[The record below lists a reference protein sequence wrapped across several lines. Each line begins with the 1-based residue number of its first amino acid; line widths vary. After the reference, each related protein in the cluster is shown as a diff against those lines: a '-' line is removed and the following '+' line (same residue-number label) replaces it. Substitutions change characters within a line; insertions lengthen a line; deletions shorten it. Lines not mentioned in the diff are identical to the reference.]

1 MNETNLYSDIPP
13 VYKKDKATLV
23 LLVDGI
29 IDLSIGIMYFL
40 FFRNLIL
47 ILTAPIQEAALV
59 RFNIILFFDIIIFLE
74 FFMATL
80 ELLAVYFTKFTENQK
95 IPELIKRLFIVSH
108 VILIPLGGL
117 INYVLDLILM

>member
-1 MNETNLYSDIPP
+1 MTETNLYSDIPP

-59 RFNIILFFDIIIFLE
+59 RFNIILFFDIIIF
-74 FFMATL
+74 F
-80 ELLAVYFTKFTENQK
+80 KP
-95 IPELIKRLFIVSH
+95 IWIIRIIFI
-108 VILIPLGGL
+108 
-117 INYVLDLILM
+117 YV